1 MKVAFFDTK
10 SYDIPGF
17 EHYAADS
24 GLEIKFFETRLN
36 EDTASLAAGYD
47 AVCVFVNDT
56 VSAAVVDQLCQLGVK
71 VLVLRCAG
79 FNNVDMK
86 ACQGRLPVYRVP
98 AYSP

>member
-56 VSAAVVDQLCQLGVK
+56 VNAAVVEKLYSYGIKLI
-71 VLVLRCAG
+71 VLQFFRGTPNESTEVCLS
-79 FNNVDMK
+79 K
-86 ACQGRLPVYRVP
+86 
-98 AYSP
+98 

>member
-56 VSAAVVDQLCQLGVK
+56 VSAACSFSLPG
-71 VLVLRCAG
+71 RIGTPSSFPIG
-79 FNNVDMK
+79 F
-86 ACQGRLPVYRVP
+86 CP
-98 AYSP
+98 ATGSR